1 MEPLAVEQ
9 LYTHNTAWSK
19 SMFVI
24 IIVALMM
31 SQYSLGVTGLA
42 DHTKFVFSYTCVH
55 VRIT

>member
-24 IIVALMM
+24 L
-31 SQYSLGVTGLA
+31 
-42 DHTKFVFSYTCVH
+42 
-55 VRIT
+55 